1 MFTTRNKTAQFD
13 MNTERD
19 LAAYD
24 AILNNPLA
32 FIVREIKEKLVDKH
46 FDEEGNFT
54 GQTERLVLVVT
65 WQTKV
70 LS

>member
-1 MFTTRNKTAQFD
+1 